1 MTDGS
6 VVLGGFVFFDHEVP
20 NTLPF
25 GGTQEYKKQVMVGGQ
40 KVVDAMGP
48 NNDDIS
54 WSGRFR
60 GAAAIGRASSVKSM
74 MDAGA
79 QVTLTWL
86 GISRTVLITKFEP
99 TTDKFYEV
107 PYRITCCVVDDP
119 SQGGGGIISSLD
131 SLVGG
136 DLAAAVSILPSAV
149 GIVSTAVS
157 GLSAAVAA
165 VPILQGAAGAVLAPV
180 LGAARAAGTAIASTI
195 AANDPALDAAS
206 PDTSMPPVMAAWLA
220 TNAAGAV
227 QQGLLADAGGY
238 INRVALNVSF
248 GGT

>member
-1 MTDGS
+1 MADGS
-6 VVLGGFVFFDHEVP
+6 VVLGGFVFFDHEIP

-40 KVVDAMGP
+40 TVVNAMGP
-48 NNDDIS
+48 NPDDIS

-60 GAAAIGRASSVKSM
+60 GAAAILRAEAVKAM

-86 GISRTVLITKFEP
+86 GISRTVLITKFSP

-119 SQGGGGIISSLD
+119 SAQIGGLVSSLD

-136 DLAAAVSILPSAV
+136 DLAAAIGILS
-149 GIVSTAVS
+149 
-157 GLSAAVAA
+157 
-165 VPILQGAAGAVLAPV
+165 
-180 LGAARAAGTAIASTI
+180 
-195 AANDPALDAAS
+195 
-206 PDTSMPPVMAAWLA
+206 
-220 TNAAGAV
+220 
-227 QQGLLADAGGY
+227 
-238 INRVALNVSF
+238 
-248 GGT
+248 

>member
-60 GAAAIGRASSVKSM
+60 GAAAIGRASSVKAM

-107 PYRITCCVVDDP
+107 PYRITCCVVDDQ
-119 SQGGGGIISSLD
+119 SGGGGIISSLD

-136 DLAAAVSILPSAV
+136 DLAAAVNILPSTV
-149 GIVSTAVS
+149 GIVSTAIS

-165 VPILQGAAGAVLAPV
+165 VPILQWAAGAVLAPV
-180 LGAARAAGTAIASTI
+180 LTAAQTASTAISSTI
-195 AANDPALDAAS
+195 TANDPALDAVS
-206 PDTSMPPVMAAWLA
+206 PDASMPAVMAAWLA

-227 QQGLLADAGGY
+227 QQGLLADAEGY
-238 INRVALNVSF
+238 VNRIALNVSF